1 LGFHQT
7 NINIQNKLY
16 NKVLEYILPNSKVV
30 NGFSGQ
36 GLLSAIVAQKAK
48 LVVGIEINKN
58 SHFSAEKLKKDN
70 KITNL
75 TNICADFNKEISKH
89 IKNTNTII
97 LDPSKKGCGSVVM
110 QKVKGIKNIIYIS
123 CNPIALAKDLRELKD
138 YNIEEVIPF
147 DMFPNTN
154 NVETLVKL
162 TLKGK

>member
-1 LGFHQT
+1 MQIDN
-7 NINIQNKLY
+7 NIK
-16 NKVLEYILPNSKVV
+16 
-30 NGFSGQ
+30 
-36 GLLSAIVAQKAK
+36 
-48 LVVGIEINKN
+48 
-58 SHFSAEKLKKDN
+58 
-70 KITNL
+70 NL
-75 TNICADFNKEISKH
+75 TNICADFNKEITKH

-110 QKVKGIKNIIYIS
+110 QKIKGIKNIIYIS

-138 YNIEEVIPF
+138 YIIEEIIPF